1 MIGEEAHEG
10 WNYYDMKD
18 LNEDKILPKYSAY
31 RLMSAVAKGCDDLGE
46 IRFIGHEVI
55 DDSNTEYTCE
65 AEIKTYT
72 IDPDTGSKV

>member
-1 MIGEEAHEG
+1 
-10 WNYYDMKD
+10 MKD
-18 LNEDKILPKYSAY
+18 LNEDQILPKFSAY
-31 RLMSAVAKGCDDLGE
+31 RLMSEVAKGCDDLGE

-65 AEIKTYT
+65 TEIKTYT